1 MTTQVNRDS
10 TIKVDASLKNFV
22 RAEIS
27 RILGRFEDKLTRVEV
42 HLSDI
47 NSRKTGPPDKRCL
60 VEARPAGARA
70 ISTSAV
76 AARLDAAVGQALRK
90 MQRALTSFY
99 GRQSRASGHGAPA
112 ARRAPKAKP
121 AASAAP
127 VKEVTA
133 RKSSAAK
140 KVASPRRPAEAAAAE
155 PARSGRSPKKK
166 GVYQARR
173 KAWPSR

>member
-1 MTTQVNRDS
+1 MTTQVNSDN

-27 RILGRFEDKLTRVEV
+27 RILGRFEDRLTRVEV

-60 VEARPAGARA
+60 VEARPAGARP

-76 AARLDAAVGQALRK
+76 AARLDTAVGQALRK
-90 MQRALTSFY
+90 MQRSLTSFF
-99 GRQSRASGHGAPA
+99 GRQSHASGHGAPA

-121 AASAAP
+121 KAAAPAAP

-133 RKSSAAK
+133 KKSSAGK
-140 KVASPRRPAEAAAAE
+140 KAAVRRRPAEAAAAE
-155 PARSGRSPKKK
+155 GSGHSPKKK

-173 KAWPSR
+173 KAWPAR